1 MALQQ
6 TQVTFILMHVIIV
19 SESSFRLNVI
29 SNVHSLSLSNMIFVT
44 WGRGGGGGGV
54 FFPQKIFPRLW
65 FFICGMVVF
74 P

>member
-54 FFPQKIFPRLW
+54 FIPQKICPRW
-65 FFICGMVVF
+65 
-74 P
+74 